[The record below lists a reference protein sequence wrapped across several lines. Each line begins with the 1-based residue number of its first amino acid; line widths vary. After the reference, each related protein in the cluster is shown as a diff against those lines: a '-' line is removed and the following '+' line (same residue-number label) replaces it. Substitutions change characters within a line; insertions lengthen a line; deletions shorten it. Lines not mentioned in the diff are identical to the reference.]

1 VDGATTGGAGGEGTP
16 DGARRGLED
25 VLVRLVDPAT
35 STRRT
40 AAARTRLANDPT
52 TRALLEAG
60 VAVLMEEVGGS
71 GGVSTA
77 DPGATGL
84 PQARFLEVLSARRV
98 AAAATA
104 VGPLRVTAWHLRD
117 RWARSADFVDDLLA
131 YALWPQHWITAY
143 ATRMHD
149 LRPPAGPADIPRVLA
164 AVADATLVVSSLPIS
179 SRLEVLASALGPVRP
194 GLRSARA
201 RAQAR
206 LNATWATA
214 WTDLFRAAGYRPRSQ
229 QHLLD
234 GVRAAAALAEGA
246 NLRLLALGDD
256 PARRAEAV
264 RLLVT
269 GGTALARVC
278 LEPVEAPGGP
288 VGPGG
293 PGGPA
298 GPAGG
303 APGGPFGRWPV
314 WTADAEGDLS
324 AVLTRLTDPFSGAR
338 RTTAARERL
347 AGDGITRQLLVGGL
361 EVLAEEFGV
370 TRPRPGGAPAEPPAP
385 SRFFDV
391 LSVARVV
398 EVARAAGGTGASA
411 TSARLR
417 DRWPEREH
425 FVDDVVAFAVRDASL
440 VVASVPDQRPRTG
453 EELRLATRRTAEA
466 AFTSLDRS
474 AGLRLRLLLTTLAQ
488 ARPVVAARLRE
499 AYAHED
505 AVVAAQLEAVAAA
518 TGARLRDDVD
528 PTDLCRAIGA
538 LGEGAAMRVLAT
550 GDDGRADPGAAGESL
565 ALRAATWVYWGA
577 MTGGASPH
585 RP

>member
-1 VDGATTGGAGGEGTP
+1 MTGGASGDDAP
-16 DGARRGLED
+16 AGAWRGLEA

-60 VAVLMEEVGGS
+60 VAVLMEEIGGA
-71 GGVSTA
+71 GEVSTA
-77 DPGATGL
+77 EHGAAGL
-84 PQARFLEVLSARRV
+84 PPARFLEVLSARRV

-117 RWARSADFVDDLLA
+117 RWARSSDFVDDLLA
-131 YALWPQHWITAY
+131 YALWPQHWLTTY
-143 ATRMHD
+143 ATRLRD
-149 LRPPAGPADIPRVLA
+149 LRPPTGPADLPRVFA

-194 GLRSARA
+194 GLRAARA

-229 QHLLD
+229 RHLLD

-256 PARRAEAV
+256 SERREEAV
-264 RLLVT
+264 RLLVA
-269 GGTALARVC
+269 GGTALARAC
-278 LEPVEAPGGP
+278 LEPVGAH
-288 VGPGG
+288 GG
-293 PGGPA
+293 PGGS
-298 GPAGG
+298 GSPAGG
-303 APGGPFGRWPV
+303 PPGGAFGRWPV
-314 WTADAEGDLS
+314 WTADADGDLS

-347 AGDGITRQLLVGGL
+347 ARDGITRQLLLGGL
-361 EVLAEEFGV
+361 EVLAEEFGT
-370 TRPRPGGAPAEPPAP
+370 TRPRPGGGRADPPGP

-398 EVARAAGGTGASA
+398 EVARAAGGAGASA

-453 EELRLATRRTAEA
+453 EEFRIATRNSAEA

-488 ARPVVAARLRE
+488 ARPVVAARLRR

-505 AVVAAQLEAVAAA
+505 AVVAAQMDAVAAA

-528 PTDLCRAIGA
+528 LTDLCRAIGA

-550 GDDGRADPGAAGESL
+550 GDDGRGDPGASGESL
-565 ALRAATWVYWGA
+565 ALRAATWLYWGA
-577 MTGGASPH
+577 MAEPPRPGSP
-585 RP
+585 

>member
-1 VDGATTGGAGGEGTP
+1 MTGGAPG
-16 DGARRGLED
+16 DDDAAAGAGRGLEA

-71 GGVSTA
+71 GDVSA
-77 DPGATGL
+77 AGSSAAGL
-84 PQARFLEVLSARRV
+84 PPARFLEVLSARRV

-117 RWARSADFVDDLLA
+117 RWARSSDFVDDLLA
-131 YALWPQHWITAY
+131 YSLWPQHWLTTY
-143 ATRMHD
+143 AARLRD
-149 LRPPAGPADIPRVLA
+149 LRPPAGPADLPRVFT
-164 AVADATLVVSSLPIS
+164 AVADATLVVSSLPVS
-179 SRLEVLASALGPVRP
+179 SRMEVLASALGPVRP
-194 GLRSARA
+194 GLRAERA

-214 WTDLFRAAGYRPRSQ
+214 WADLFRAAGYRPRSQ
-229 QHLLD
+229 RHLLD

-256 PARRAEAV
+256 PERREEAV
-264 RLLVT
+264 RLLVA
-269 GGTALARVC
+269 GGTALARTC

-288 VGPGG
+288 
-293 PGGPA
+293 
-298 GPAGG
+298 G
-303 APGGPFGRWPV
+303 APGRWPV
-314 WTADAEGDLS
+314 WSADAEGDL
-324 AVLTRLTDPFSGAR
+324 ADVLTRLTDPFAGAR
-338 RTTAARERL
+338 RTAAARERL
-347 AGDGITRQLLVGGL
+347 ARDGITRQLLLGGL

-370 TRPRPGGAPAEPPAP
+370 IRPRPAGAPAEPPPP

-398 EVARAAGGTGASA
+398 EVARAAGGAGASA

-453 EELRLATRRTAEA
+453 EDLRVATRSSAEA

-488 ARPVVAARLRE
+488 ARPVVAARLRG

-505 AVVAAQLEAVAAA
+505 AVMAAQLEAVVAA

-538 LGEGAAMRVLAT
+538 LGEGVAMRVLAT
-550 GDDGRADPGAAGESL
+550 GDDGRDDPGAGGESL
-565 ALRAATWVYWGA
+565 GLRSATWVYWGA
-577 MTGGASPH
+577 MAEGTSPH